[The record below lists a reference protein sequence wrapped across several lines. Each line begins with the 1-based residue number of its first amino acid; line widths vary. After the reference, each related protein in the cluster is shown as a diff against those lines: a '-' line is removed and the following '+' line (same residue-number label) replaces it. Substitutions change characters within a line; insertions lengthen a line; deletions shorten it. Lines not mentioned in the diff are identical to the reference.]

1 MLLDNCIKNKS
12 TPMLKIQQVK
22 NKRSAAADDILLRK
36 AFNNSME
43 ASFLTTVDTGQIII
57 VNRAACKLLG
67 YSKKELLKKTRAA
80 VFDIKESSFK
90 KMLRQRTAAGHS
102 RAYVTVVKKTGKLIP
117 CQVTSAVFKDEAGIK
132 ISVNTIEDMSSNI
145 LVQKN
150 IDAKKEKIVAR
161 NIMTVQLKCEA
172 VLEDRLKI
180 ETKLKEKQIAEA
192 VEDAKEAERSDIG
205 KELHDNIN
213 QLLGAS
219 KLYLDLAKSDE
230 SNSKMFLKRS
240 SEYTRMA
247 IEEIR
252 MLTKGM
258 STNTIKHLGLCAAI
272 ENIAEATME
281 MSPVNIV
288 CVIKT
293 FKEKSLN
300 YECKLNIFRIIQE
313 QINNIL
319 KHAKATKIIIGLLQ
333 TKNNLSLSVSDNGIG
348 FDETKKRKGIG
359 IANIQS
365 RAALYKGVARF
376 ITQPGQGCV
385 LSVNFPFAKA
395 S

>member
-1 MLLDNCIKNKS
+1 
-12 TPMLKIQQVK
+12 MLKILQVK
-22 NKRSAAADDILLRK
+22 NKRSVSADDILLRK

-43 ASFLTTVDTGQIII
+43 ANFLTIVDTGQIII

-80 VFDIKESSFK
+80 IFDMKESSFK
-90 KMLRQRTAAGHS
+90 KMLRHRTVAGHS
-102 RAYVTVVKKTGKLIP
+102 RAYVTVMKKTGKLIP
-117 CQVTSAVFKDEAGIK
+117 CQVTSAVFRDDAGIK
-132 ISVNTIEDMSSNI
+132 ISVNTIEDMSSSL

-161 NIMTVQLKCEA
+161 DIMAVQLKCEA
-172 VLEDRLKI
+172 ALEDRLKI

-240 SEYTRMA
+240 SEYTLMA

-252 MLTKGM
+252 ILTKGM
-258 STNTIKHLGLCAAI
+258 TTDTIKNLGLCAAI
-272 ENIAEATME
+272 VNISEATME

-288 CVIKT
+288 CDLKT
-293 FKEKSLN
+293 FKEKTLN
-300 YECKLNIFRIIQE
+300 YEFKMNIFRIIQE

-319 KHAKATKIIIGLLQ
+319 KHAKATKVVIRLLQ
-333 TKNNLSLSVSDNGIG
+333 TKNALNVSVSDNGIG
-348 FDETKKRKGIG
+348 FDETKKRRGIG

-365 RAALYKGVARF
+365 RAAQYKGVTKF
-376 ITQPGQGCV
+376 ISQPGQGCV
-385 LSVNFPFAKA
+385 LSVNFPFAVA